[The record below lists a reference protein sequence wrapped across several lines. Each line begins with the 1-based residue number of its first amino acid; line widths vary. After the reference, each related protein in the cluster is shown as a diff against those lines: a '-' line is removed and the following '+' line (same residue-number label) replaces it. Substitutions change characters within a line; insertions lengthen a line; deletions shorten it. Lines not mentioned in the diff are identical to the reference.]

1 MIIKQFFKFL
11 CLLLLPTS
19 IIAQSPGGVS
29 SGLKLWYDAGKNASL
44 TQWTDKASNF
54 TIIKQ
59 GTGAI
64 TLSPGDATV
73 NFNPY
78 YNFSNSTL
86 AEHFSGV
93 LSGSLVPSSL
103 GRLNTS
109 FGVGI
114 KSANIDAIYNHIFRF
129 GSIAGAG
136 SLHRFG
142 VGMNGANHQAT
153 LHYIN
158 SGGIID
164 RSHTT
169 NLSLNS
175 LHILS
180 GQISSVISGS
190 NRQVGLNGNYQTFS
204 DAITAD
210 VYDNFQI
217 GGSLYGFA
225 GKIPEVIYYNV
236 SLSNTDKQKVNSYLG
251 IKYGTTLSHNY
262 LASSGSTVWNI
273 ITNSSFNNNIVGIAR
288 DDNSGLH
295 QKQSTSTNPSQKLVI
310 GAGTGLFNTN
320 ILNTNT
326 LSNNQFL
333 IIGDNGLEQ
342 KLSTVLSFMAPGG
355 EVNNR
360 FNSIWRVQNTNSVGT
375 IMVAWPTGIKN
386 LHLVRSTD
394 ATINSS
400 DEFVAMTGTATINGI
415 SYNTAQIT
423 FNDGD
428 YFTFA
433 GYQSAP
439 GGVVTGLQLWYD
451 AGVTANLTNWKDRT
465 NDFMIVK
472 QGAGA
477 LTLSNGDATVNF
489 NPYYTF
495 NNSTLDAHFSGV
507 LSGSLAPSLLGR
519 LNTSFG
525 VGIKSANIDAIY
537 NHIFRFG
544 SIAGAGSLHRF
555 GVGMNGANHQA
566 TLHYINSGGIIDRSH
581 TTNLS
586 LNSLHI
592 LSGQISSVISGSNRQ
607 VGLNGNYQTFSDAI
621 TADVYDNFQI
631 GGSLYGFAGKI
642 PEVIYYNVSLSNTD
656 KQKVNSY
663 LGIKYGTTLSHNY
676 LASSG
681 STVWNIIT
689 NSSFNNNIL
698 GIARDDNSG
707 LYQKQSIST
716 NPSQKLIIGA
726 GTGLTN
732 TNVLNTNTLNNNQF
746 LILGDNGLGQ
756 VLNTSLAFAAPGG
769 YVKSRFSAI
778 WKVQN
783 TGAVGIVTIAWPVGI
798 NNLHLVR
805 SSDATINSSDEF
817 ISMTDVVSINGVN
830 YNMATITFMD
840 GDYFTFAELIY
851 SPGGVPNAPS
861 LWYRADVA
869 STLTLSGSNVNQWKN
884 SVNPT
889 AANQT
894 LGATTYNSYGTG
906 SFSSGDR
913 STNFF
918 PIVNFIGNNGMHTPV
933 GQDPLG
939 LAAGTHYAMFLGS
952 RMEQQTTAGGNAMVF
967 FTNPTNNDI
976 RPGLGNRLVSGVS
989 VAEHRQFGTCGLDL
1003 NNSNKDLSTLYT
1015 SVISGAKNNSL
1026 TYTSNSGSE
1035 ISASNTYNCVI
1046 ERQLRMGRATNNAN
1060 NNWGGVQE
1068 FIMFTGTTLTATQR
1082 RQVET
1087 YLALRQGVTLINH
1100 YYNTSGSIVWN
1111 RTGHSYNN
1119 RIFGVARDGATDVKV
1134 SNSVEQLSTDNPN
1147 RLIVATS
1154 KDFTSL
1160 QNNATRTSFTNN
1172 GSYVIFGDN
1181 GLSGQSAGNDPC
1193 TGLPVNGLVEN
1204 NRYWRVQSTG
1214 NPDAIW
1220 LNINLSHTNIIGQV
1234 KMVVATN
1241 SLFTDNVQVI
1251 SAVGYTS
1258 KIATFNYKFS
1268 AGTRYIK
1275 FIGSSLAAECLGCSY
1290 AGSQTLNFTST
1301 SWPSGTISKSFN
1313 LGALIVNASIS
1324 LPSPAQWYSSKFPQA
1339 STGNSLKLRRKTSGI
1354 TVMKSQFDLNIAS
1367 AANFEIYDLD
1377 NYYKRYDNVQV
1388 YGLCNGAIVYPNLSY
1403 KIAATKSSYTLSNS
1417 NASAKGKSSSLYNY
1431 DKGKMIVSFDK
1442 AVETIIIN
1450 QVVEGVNVGKDQ
1462 QLGIGP
1468 ITFSCPNP
1476 VPSNPDGV
1484 TIQKSAPSS
1493 VPLCLAVPYKF
1504 RIKNDNCN
1512 SRTISLNDILP
1523 NNMLYVDN
1531 SLTFSDSALNT
1542 SAIVSNYADLNTLN
1556 VLFDI
1561 KGGATVDIN
1570 IQAKFTPA
1578 ATAGNY
1584 SNQAT
1589 ITYVGASGS
1598 DVTYSSCNMN
1608 TTGCSPTVVNAIPAS
1623 PSPLPKVRVSHTGDA
1638 PGSCGALGT
1647 TYTVTIDNT
1656 SSGLA
1661 TGLEFEV
1668 KLADGQ
1674 VVNSGISFSSG
1685 ITGVVDPSPLTGNS
1699 LFTISGL
1706 NLNSLSTNHT
1716 FTFSVTNNTI
1726 NLTPYSSFV
1735 LGDDPAN
1742 PCSASNFIEVVYPG
1756 KSCTTCENGA
1766 QTLQSSTAWYNGG
1779 ATAKTSNALTNIALE
1794 GYVPS
1799 TGSLKAD
1806 VTVTYP
1812 SNVEYMPTSFPRRYG
1827 TWVQLSRRD
1836 NQNGNLGKVTY
1847 KVNLKDS
1854 LGNGI
1859 AGSPSFQVRGIS
1871 SQRGAK
1877 EKVIIK
1883 GICDTGE
1890 VMPIITSAGGTAT
1903 QRRNS
1908 ISGNVVTGI
1917 KTYYDNS
1924 SWSTVNVNFEKAV
1937 SELIIEW
1944 TVDRTTTTRNLNFL
1958 YIGDMTFVC
1967 DAQSEYNP
1975 DNINLYASFV
1985 KDVIPNCEEATIK
1998 LKIENNNCTS
2008 KTINITNTLP
2018 AGLEYVADRY
2028 VGIGT
2033 ETPSYS
2039 GTNFSLSNLV
2049 VPSGNSYIYVNVKTP
2064 NNVDQTYSTYYSYS
2078 VQGGGSGYRSDDYS
2092 GQAGFQ
2098 DAVVNYT
2105 RSRVVEKPIITKTV
2119 SSCYSS
2125 TNQLL
2130 TYTITIQNTSSSSIQ
2145 DIEFE
2150 DFLDAAQTFVPS
2162 SLTFINFAN
2171 NGTTTLEP
2179 DPNNGNR
2186 INTILISR
2194 MEIGGY
2200 DTAIITFQ
2208 ANVNFSEMIGTDTI
2222 VDTTGTYFTN
2232 IASLIIDPESEC
2244 GASSFVSSLVHIL
2257 ECTETYCVKDGSTAA
2272 STIIGKVGIT
2282 TQSKQPGWP
2291 GNVANG
2297 ALVLESSNKGF
2308 VITRLTKVERDAII
2322 GANLVEGMLIYV
2334 IDANGVGNGCF
2345 QLYNG
2350 TSWKCI
2356 ERSCNN

>member
-1 MIIKQFFKFL
+1 MKKNFFSIFL
-11 CLLLLPTS
+11 
-19 IIAQSPGGVS
+19 
-29 SGLKLWYDAGKNASL
+29 
-44 TQWTDKASNF
+44 
-54 TIIKQ
+54 
-59 GTGAI
+59 
-64 TLSPGDATV
+64 
-73 NFNPY
+73 
-78 YNFSNSTL
+78 
-86 AEHFSGV
+86 
-93 LSGSLVPSSL
+93 
-103 GRLNTS
+103 
-109 FGVGI
+109 
-114 KSANIDAIYNHIFRF
+114 
-129 GSIAGAG
+129 
-136 SLHRFG
+136 
-142 VGMNGANHQAT
+142 
-153 LHYIN
+153 
-158 SGGIID
+158 
-164 RSHTT
+164 
-169 NLSLNS
+169 
-175 LHILS
+175 
-180 GQISSVISGS
+180 
-190 NRQVGLNGNYQTFS
+190 
-204 DAITAD
+204 
-210 VYDNFQI
+210 
-217 GGSLYGFA
+217 
-225 GKIPEVIYYNV
+225 
-236 SLSNTDKQKVNSYLG
+236 
-251 IKYGTTLSHNY
+251 
-262 LASSGSTVWNI
+262 
-273 ITNSSFNNNIVGIAR
+273 
-288 DDNSGLH
+288 
-295 QKQSTSTNPSQKLVI
+295 LVI
-310 GAGTGLFNTN
+310 VV
-320 ILNTNT
+320 IQ
-326 LSNNQFL
+326 LS
-333 IIGDNGLEQ
+333 
-342 KLSTVLSFMAPGG
+342 S
-355 EVNNR
+355 
-360 FNSIWRVQNTNSVGT
+360 QN
-375 IMVAWPTGIKN
+375 
-386 LHLVRSTD
+386 
-394 ATINSS
+394 
-400 DEFVAMTGTATINGI
+400 
-415 SYNTAQIT
+415 
-423 FNDGD
+423 
-428 YFTFA
+428 
-433 GYQSAP
+433 
-439 GGVVTGLQLWYD
+439 
-451 AGVTANLTNWKDRT
+451 
-465 NDFMIVK
+465 
-472 QGAGA
+472 
-477 LTLSNGDATVNF
+477 
-489 NPYYTF
+489 
-495 NNSTLDAHFSGV
+495 
-507 LSGSLAPSLLGR
+507 
-519 LNTSFG
+519 
-525 VGIKSANIDAIY
+525 
-537 NHIFRFG
+537 
-544 SIAGAGSLHRF
+544 
-555 GVGMNGANHQA
+555 
-566 TLHYINSGGIIDRSH
+566 
-581 TTNLS
+581 
-586 LNSLHI
+586 
-592 LSGQISSVISGSNRQ
+592 
-607 VGLNGNYQTFSDAI
+607 
-621 TADVYDNFQI
+621 
-631 GGSLYGFAGKI
+631 
-642 PEVIYYNVSLSNTD
+642 
-656 KQKVNSY
+656 
-663 LGIKYGTTLSHNY
+663 
-676 LASSG
+676 
-681 STVWNIIT
+681 
-689 NSSFNNNIL
+689 
-698 GIARDDNSG
+698 
-707 LYQKQSIST
+707 
-716 NPSQKLIIGA
+716 
-726 GTGLTN
+726 
-732 TNVLNTNTLNNNQF
+732 
-746 LILGDNGLGQ
+746 
-756 VLNTSLAFAAPGG
+756 
-769 YVKSRFSAI
+769 
-778 WKVQN
+778 
-783 TGAVGIVTIAWPVGI
+783 
-798 NNLHLVR
+798 
-805 SSDATINSSDEF
+805 
-817 ISMTDVVSINGVN
+817 
-830 YNMATITFMD
+830 
-840 GDYFTFAELIY
+840 
-851 SPGGVPNAPS
+851 PGGVPNAPS

-869 STLTLSGSNVNQWKN
+869 STLNLSGATVNQWKN

-989 VAEHRQFGTCGLDL
+989 VAEHRQFSTCGLDL

-1756 KSCTTCENGA
+1756 KPCATCENGV
-1766 QTLQSSTAWYNGG
+1766 QILESSSNVWINGG
-1779 ATAKTSNALTNIALE
+1779 SEFNTVTDLPLVGSA
-1794 GYVPS
+1794 PS
-1799 TGSLKAD
+1799 TGALQSD
-1806 VTVTYP
+1806 IEVSYP
-1812 SNVEYMPTSFPRRYG
+1812 TNVEYLPLSYPKEYG

-1836 NQNGNLGKVTY
+1836 NLNGDLGKVTY
-1847 KVNLKDS
+1847 KVKLKDM

-1859 AGSPSFQVRGIS
+1859 AGTPSFQVRGIS
-1871 SQRGAK
+1871 SKRGAN
-1877 EKVIIK
+1877 EKVTIK

-1890 VMPIITSAGGTAT
+1890 VMPIITSAGGTAL

-1908 ISGNVVTGI
+1908 ISGNVVTGTKI
-1917 KTYYDNS
+1917 NYDYS
-1924 SWSTVNVNFEKAV
+1924 SWSTVNVNFEEAV
-1937 SELIIEW
+1937 SEVIIEW
-1944 TVDRTTTTRNLNFL
+1944 TVDRTTTTRNLNYL
-1958 YIGDMTFVC
+1958 YIGDMSFVC

-1975 DNINLYASFV
+1975 DNVHLYASFT
-1985 KDVIPNCEEATIK
+1985 PNSLPTCDEAVLKI
-1998 LKIENNNCTS
+1998 KIENNNCVS
-2008 KTINITNTLP
+2008 KTIDITNTLP
-2018 AGLEYVADRY
+2018 TGLEYVADRY

-2078 VQGGGSGYRSDDYS
+2078 VQGGGSSYRSDDYS

-2105 RSRVVEKPIITKTV
+2105 ESDAFVKPTVTKTV
-2119 SSCYSS
+2119 SSCYSP
-2125 TNQLL
+2125 TNEVL
-2130 TYTITIQNTSSSSIQ
+2130 TYTITIKNNHTSALLYY
-2145 DIEFE
+2145 FE
-2150 DFLDAAQTFVPS
+2150 DYLDAAQTYVDS
-2162 SLTFINFAN
+2162 SLTQTNFFE
-2171 NGTTTLEP
+2171 NGTADLDV

-2186 INTILISR
+2186 VNTILING
-2194 MEIGGY
+2194 MGIDANE
-2200 DTAIITFQ
+2200 TATITFDV
-2208 ANVNFSEMIGTDTI
+2208 NVNLSEMTTGDTVTDSS
-2222 VDTTGTYFTN
+2222 GTYFTN
-2232 IASLIIDPESEC
+2232 QAIVGLDYPTKCTGSLL
-2244 GASSFVSSLVHIL
+2244 VSSLVHIL